1 MNGVIS
7 PSTAASV
14 ADRVYDI
21 RKTTNF
27 NGVFHDDF
35 LSNFKVT
42 NTQIQGISG
51 GLVNQLLNRSTGFA
65 LTAEGTSPLFNKHHI
80 IGVRGTKFTSPSD
93 WLTNANV
100 GVTIGPKNLGVHAGF
115 YKAFSSMRPAFNEYL
130 TQHKPRCLHIV
141 GHSLGGAI
149 AELTAIWASERGIK
163 TKLYTFGAPR
173 VVLRDSI
180 YSAAMDIDH
189 YRVTH
194 GADPVPCVPTWPFTH
209 TVGEYQTAMNDGAF
223 FNPSAHSMAKSA
235 PGYVNTVAAY
245 KDYKSMG
252 SSLKTLHYKHTVL
265 KYEQRQQASFSKRWQ
280 QIITDALLTFLKTT
294 GQYAV
299 IMAQAGLS
307 VGLSFYDILARCLHE
322 SIKKSVEVA
331 EELRGILG
339 HMLVFVG
346 NRTQAV
352 TEMSAKFIRWV
363 LGLMI
368 KTLYTAAKHAI
379 ERVM

>member
-21 RKTTNF
+21 RKSADI

-35 LSNFKVT
+35 LNNFKIT
-42 NTQIQGISG
+42 NSQIQGISG

-65 LTAEGTSPLFNKHHI
+65 LTAEGTSPQFKKHHI
-80 IGVRGTKFTSPSD
+80 IGVRGTKFSAPAD
-93 WLTNANV
+93 WLTNLNV
-100 GVTIGPKNLGVHAGF
+100 GVTLGPKNLAVHAGF
-115 YKAFSSMRPAFNEYL
+115 HKAFSSMRPAFNQYI
-130 TQHKPRCLHIV
+130 TQHKPRCLHVV

-149 AELTAIWASERGIK
+149 AELTAIWASESGIK
-163 TKLYTFGAPR
+163 TKLYTFGSPR
-173 VVLRDSI
+173 VVLRDSVHR
-180 YSAAMDIDH
+180 AAMNIEH

-209 TVGEYQTAMNDGAF
+209 TVGEYQTAMNDGSFFAF
-223 FNPSAHSMAKSA
+223 SAHSMAKSA
-235 PGYVNTVAAY
+235 PGYINTVAAY

-252 SSLKTLHYKHTVL
+252 SSLKTMHYRHTVL
-265 KYEQRQQASFSKRWQ
+265 KYEQRHNASFSKRWQ
-280 QIITDALLTFLKTT
+280 QIITDALLTLLKTT
-294 GQYAV
+294 GQYGFIAG
-299 IMAQAGLS
+299 QAALG

-322 SIKKSVEVA
+322 SIVKSPEVA
-331 EELRGILG
+331 EELRGVLG

-346 NRTQAV
+346 KRTQAV

-368 KTLYTAAKHAI
+368 KTLYTAAKQAI
-379 ERVM
+379 DRVF